1 TLPAA
6 APPVPAAPAPTPPPA
21 APVVDIAPRQA
32 AARPAAYDGPPP
44 MDDIPPPEFDGY
56 MPAQDEGQPYAA
68 PARERFVASPAP
80 APVAPQVVRPEAATA
95 VSSDGPLDGRALNDA
110 WKSVMAD
117 ASAIP
122 GALRMILRSVSRVS
136 AEGGQAR
143 VELPSAQLIPDVS
156 SAGSKRAVE
165 EALGKRLGRKVS
177 VHYVAGQAPAGGPAG
192 TRITNESARRD
203 RLQRMMEGEP
213 VLAAAVQAWDLE
225 LVD

>member
-1 TLPAA
+1 
-6 APPVPAAPAPTPPPA
+6 
-21 APVVDIAPRQA
+21 
-32 AARPAAYDGPPP
+32 

-68 PARERFVASPAP
+68 PARERFAASPVP
-80 APVAPQVVRPEAATA
+80 APVAPATVPAEASKPAA
-95 VSSDGPLDGRALNDA
+95 SDGPLDGRALNDA
-110 WKSVMAD
+110 WRSMMAD
-117 ASAIP
+117 GTSLP
-122 GALRMILRSVSRVS
+122 GALRMILRSVSRVT

-143 VELPSAQLIPDVS
+143 VELPSASLIPDVS
-156 SAGSKRAVE
+156 SPASRRALE
-165 EALGKRLGRKVS
+165 EALGRRLGRKVS
-177 VHYVAGQAPAGGPAG
+177 VNYVAGQAPAGGPAA